1 MKSAIWGDFQI
12 RVNAHE
18 QCLEIMDGAVIQ
30 RVHGQAPDLKN
41 QDRLKCIE
49 SKFTDSDKKNVPS
62 RVQILS
68 WKCCLEQ
75 VSNSIHI
82 FVK

>member
-30 RVHGQAPDLKN
+30 CVHGQVRDLKN
-41 QDRLKCIE
+41 EGRLKCIE
-49 SKFTDSDKKNVPS
+49 SKFTDSDKKMCHPEC
-62 RVQILS
+62 
-68 WKCCLEQ
+68 KY
-75 VSNSIHI
+75 
-82 FVK
+82 

>member
-18 QCLEIMDGAVIQ
+18 QCLEIMDGAVI
-30 RVHGQAPDLKN
+30 HCIYGQAPDLKN

-49 SKFTDSDKKNVPS
+49 RIFKDSNKEMCRTECKY
-62 RVQILS
+62 
-68 WKCCLEQ
+68 
-75 VSNSIHI
+75 
-82 FVK
+82 